1 MRSLKLFE
9 QPSHFIEEF
18 DGRYR
23 ASAVFVALS
32 KATSLVIFFILI
44 LSVSAY
50 AFECSDEWR
59 DEFADVVVGTGV
71 ASISHQCRDV
81 ERPCPP
87 YNELQRRA
95 TEAART
101 LALADAQAKY
111 ASSIYAESQV
121 NKGRVTSFASTAA
134 GGDIYDIEYCTY
146 VDENTVT
153 VRLIGEK

>member
-1 MRSLKLFE
+1 MKPLNSFE
-9 QPSHFIEEF
+9 QASHFIEVF
-18 DGRYR
+18 DCRCR
-23 ASAVFVALS
+23 ASAFFDAVS
-32 KATSLVIFFILI
+32 KAAVLVIFFILI
-44 LSVSAY
+44 FSVSAH

-87 YNELQRRA
+87 YSELQRRA

-146 VDENTVT
+146 VDEDAVT